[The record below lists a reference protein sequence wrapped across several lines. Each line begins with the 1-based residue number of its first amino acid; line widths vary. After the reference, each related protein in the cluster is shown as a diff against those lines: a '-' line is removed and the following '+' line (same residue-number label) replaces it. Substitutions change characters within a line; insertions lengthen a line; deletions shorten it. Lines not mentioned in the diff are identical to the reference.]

1 MGNRAAIR
9 TTQSNC
15 GIYLHWNGG
24 VESVLAFLEA
34 AKQLDVRDPE
44 YDDAYCL
51 ARLTQIIGNFFG
63 GTLSLGIMADV
74 RGSDY
79 ADNGIFVIGKGFKIV
94 ERIDAPDNVTEVDQL
109 DPEQRKY
116 YDGVLAE
123 ALNKNQLIFGE

>member
-9 TTQSNC
+9 TTASKC

-34 AKQLDVRDPE
+34 AKQLDVRDPA

-63 GTLSLGIMADV
+63 GTTSLGIFGDV
-74 RGSDY
+74 RLSDY
-79 ADNGIFVIGKGFKIV
+79 ADNGIYVIGEDFKIV
-94 ERIDAPDNVTEVDQL
+94 ERINAPDSITEVDQL
-109 DPEQRKY
+109 DEDGRKY
-116 YDGVLAE
+116 YDSVLAE
-123 ALNKNQLIFGE
+123 ALGKNQLIFGE

>member
-79 ADNGIFVIGKGFKIV
+79 SDNGIYVIGKGFKIV
-94 ERIDAPDNVTEVDQL
+94 ERIGAPDKIMEVDQL
-109 DPEQRKY
+109 DEQGREY

-123 ALNKNQLIFGE
+123 ALDKNKQIFGE